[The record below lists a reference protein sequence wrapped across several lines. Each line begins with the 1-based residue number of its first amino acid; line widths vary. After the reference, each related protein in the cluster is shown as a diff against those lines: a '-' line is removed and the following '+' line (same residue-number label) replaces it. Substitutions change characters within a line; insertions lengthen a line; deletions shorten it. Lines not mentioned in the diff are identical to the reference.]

1 MAAPTSF
8 SAKSAQPNRRRRV
21 RHRVQTPAYASFS
34 ADAKNP
40 MLELHEIID
49 ISEDG
54 VAIQCLRPLENGQR
68 VNLCLDLAECSD
80 HIYTTGQVVW
90 TNASGRTGL
99 RFAELRP
106 LSLLRLREWLFLNA
120 MNSAANAQE
129 SFASGF
135 EESSIARSDV
145 PATDHPAT
153 DHPSSDHPPIRAG
166 HTDKLAAVAAVQREV
181 EALGRDFSGAL
192 QLLAA
197 RAETLVHASGAAIA
211 LVDKDP
217 AFLVCRAS
225 SGPDA
230 PPIGARLQSGSG
242 FSGECVKTGMLLRCD
257 DAETDV
263 RVDQESCRALG
274 IRSMLAVP
282 IRVGEKSIGILE
294 VFSAQPNAFDES
306 DSGVLQRLGE
316 TVLAAVNRAARAES
330 LPELQSSAPAQ
341 NFATPAGSVLFAA
354 QPEQKAETKS
364 GEEKSSG
371 GISLPRSLL
380 ILLIAA
386 AATIFAVL
394 GYTSAPLIQKKLQAR
409 GSAHLQSVL
418 ASSPAPA
425 ANTPAAPSVDT
436 ATIEQLTD
444 MAEKGDPAAEN
455 LLGLRYVSGEGVKQD
470 EHEAVRWFTN
480 AAEQGN
486 VSAQSKLGSIYFRG
500 RDIPQNLNQAYFWMV
515 LARANGDE
523 NSKVLAPLV
532 AARLTRAQITSI
544 ELEASHWLDQ
554 HNAGAKPSATR

>member
-1 MAAPTSF
+1 MAAPS
-8 SAKSAQPNRRRRV
+8 SPSLKPAQPNRRRRV
-21 RHRVQTPAYASFS
+21 RHRVQTPAYASFN

-40 MLELHEIID
+40 MLDLHEIID

-54 VAIQCLRPLENGQR
+54 VAIQCHRALENGQR
-68 VNLCLDLAECSD
+68 VDLCLDLAECSD
-80 HIYTTGQVVW
+80 HIYTTGQVIW
-90 TNASGRTGL
+90 TDARGRTGL

-120 MNSAANAQE
+120 MNSAANAE
-129 SFASGF
+129 EKADPEMAGIADSG
-135 EESSIARSDV
+135 
-145 PATDHPAT
+145 P
-153 DHPSSDHPPIRAG
+153 PPIRAG

-181 EALGRDFSGAL
+181 EALGRDLAGAL
-192 QLLAA
+192 QLLAE
-197 RAETLVHASGAAIA
+197 RSQTIVKASGAAIA
-211 LVDKDP
+211 LMDKDP
-217 AFLVCRAS
+217 SFLVCRAS

-230 PPIGARLQSGSG
+230 PPVGARLQSGSG
-242 FSGECVKTGMLLRCD
+242 FSGECVKTGTLLRCN
-257 DAETDV
+257 DAETDT
-263 RVDQESCRALG
+263 RVDQRSCRALG

-306 DSGVLQRLGE
+306 DGRVLQRLGD

-330 LPELQSSAPAQ
+330 LPELQST
-341 NFATPAGSVLFAA
+341 TPSQPFTPRPGSVLFASQA
-354 QPEQKAETKS
+354 ERKAEAPGT
-364 GEEKSSG
+364 EEKSSG

-380 ILLIAA
+380 FLLIAA
-386 AATIFAVL
+386 AATIFGVL

-418 ASSPAPA
+418 ASSPSPIATA
-425 ANTPAAPSVDT
+425 SASVDT
-436 ATIEQLTD
+436 ASLEQLTQL
-444 MAEKGDPAAEN
+444 AEKGDAAAEN

-470 EHEAVRWFTN
+470 EHEAVRWFTR

-500 RDIPQNLNQAYFWMV
+500 RDVPQNLNQAYFWMV

-532 AARLTRAQITSI
+532 AARLTHAQVTSI
-544 ELEASHWLDQ
+544 ELEASRWLDQ
-554 HNAGAKPSATR
+554 HNSKPGPSR

>member
-1 MAAPTSF
+1 MAAPSSTSL
-8 SAKSAQPNRRRRV
+8 KPAQPNRRRRV

-40 MLELHEIID
+40 MLDLHEIID

-54 VAIQCLRPLENGQR
+54 VAIQCHRSLQNGQR

-80 HIYTTGQVVW
+80 HIYTTGQVIW
-90 TNASGRTGL
+90 TDASGRTGL

-120 MNSAANAQE
+120 MSGAANAE
-129 SFASGF
+129 EKASP
-135 EESSIARSDV
+135 V
-145 PATDHPAT
+145 PERAAMAGPDH
-153 DHPSSDHPPIRAG
+153 SPIRTG

-181 EALGRDFSGAL
+181 EALGRDLAGAL
-192 QLLAA
+192 QLLAE
-197 RAETLVHASGAAIA
+197 RSQTLVHASGAAIA
-211 LVDKDP
+211 LIDKDP

-242 FSGECVKTGMLLRCD
+242 FSGECVKTGKVLRCD
-257 DAETDV
+257 DAETDT
-263 RVDQESCRALG
+263 RVDRESCRALG

-306 DSGVLQRLGE
+306 DSRALQRLGE
-316 TVLAAVNRAARAES
+316 SVLAAVNRAARAES
-330 LPELQSSAPAQ
+330 LPELQSSTPAQ
-341 NFATPAGSVLFAA
+341 PFTPRPGSVLFAS
-354 QPEQKAETKS
+354 QVGEKPETPS
-364 GEEKSSG
+364 TDEKSSG

-380 ILLIAA
+380 FLLIAA
-386 AATIFAVL
+386 AATIFGVL
-394 GYTSAPLIQKKLQAR
+394 GYTSAPLLQKKLQAR

-418 ASSPAPA
+418 ASSPSPTVTASL
-425 ANTPAAPSVDT
+425 SVDT
-436 ATIEQLTD
+436 ASLEQLTQL
-444 MAEKGDPAAEN
+444 AEKGDAAAQN
-455 LLGLRYVSGEGVKQD
+455 LLGLRYVSGEGVPQD
-470 EHEAVRWFTN
+470 EHEAVRWFIK

-515 LARANGDE
+515 LARASGDE

-532 AARLTRAQITSI
+532 AARLTHAQVTSI
-544 ELEASHWLDQ
+544 ELEASRWLDQ
-554 HNAGAKPSATR
+554 HNSGTKPSSLR

>member
-34 ADAKNP
+34 ADAKNS

-54 VAIQCLRPLENGQR
+54 VAIQCHRPLENGQR

-90 TNASGRTGL
+90 TNAGGRTGL

-120 MNSAANAQE
+120 MSSAANAQE
-129 SFASGF
+129 TSAPAS
-135 EESSIARSDV
+135 EESAIARFDL
-145 PATDHPAT
+145 PATDA
-153 DHPSSDHPPIRAG
+153 PPIRAG

-181 EALGRDFSGAL
+181 EALGRDFPGAL

-211 LVDKDP
+211 LADKDP

-225 SGPDA
+225 SGADA

-242 FSGECVKTGMLLRCD
+242 FSGECVKTGTLLRCD
-257 DAETDV
+257 DAETDT
-263 RVDQESCRALG
+263 RVDRESCRALG

-294 VFSAQPNAFDES
+294 VFAPQPNAFDES

-341 NFATPAGSVLFAA
+341 NFATPPGSVLFAA
-354 QPEQKAETKS
+354 QPEQKAETKNA
-364 GEEKSSG
+364 EEKSSG

-418 ASSPAPA
+418 ASAPSPGAKTA
-425 ANTPAAPSVDT
+425 DSSSVDT
-436 ATIEQLTD
+436 ATIEQLTQ

-470 EHEAVRWFTN
+470 EHEAVRWFTK

-532 AARLTRAQITSI
+532 AAHLTRAQITSI

-554 HNAGAKPSATR
+554 HNAGAKPSVSR

>member
-1 MAAPTSF
+1 MAAPS
-8 SAKSAQPNRRRRV
+8 SSSLKPAQPNRRRRV

-54 VAIQCLRPLENGQR
+54 VAIQCHRPLENGQR

-80 HIYTTGQVVW
+80 HIYTTGQVIW

-120 MNSAANAQE
+120 MSGAANAEENAASFPEIVEVAE
-129 SFASGF
+129 SA
-135 EESSIARSDV
+135 
-145 PATDHPAT
+145 
-153 DHPSSDHPPIRAG
+153 HPPIRPG
-166 HTDKLAAVAAVQREV
+166 HSDKLAAVAAVQREA
-181 EALGRDFSGAL
+181 EALGRDLAGVL
-192 QLLAA
+192 QLLAE
-197 RAETLVHASGAAIA
+197 RSQRLVQASGAAIA
-211 LVDKDP
+211 LIDKDP

-225 SGPDA
+225 SGSDA

-242 FSGECVKTGMLLRCD
+242 FSGECVKSGILLRCD
-257 DAETDV
+257 DAETDI
-263 RVDQESCRALG
+263 RVDRESCRALD
-274 IRSMLAVP
+274 IRSMVAVP

-294 VFSAQPNAFDES
+294 VFSAEPNAFDES
-306 DSGVLQRLGE
+306 DSRVLQRLGE
-316 TVLAAVNRAARAES
+316 SVLTAVNRAARAES
-330 LPELQSSAPAQ
+330 LPELQSSTPAQ
-341 NFATPAGSVLFAA
+341 PFTPRPGSVLFASQA
-354 QPEQKAETKS
+354 EQKLQTPSA
-364 GEEKSSG
+364 EEKNSG

-380 ILLIAA
+380 FLLIAA
-386 AATIFAVL
+386 AATIFGVL
-394 GYTSAPLIQKKLQAR
+394 GYTSAPLIQKKLHDR

-418 ASSPAPA
+418 ASSPSPA
-425 ANTPAAPSVDT
+425 ATASPSVDT
-436 ATIEQLTD
+436 ASLEQLTQL
-444 MAEKGDPAAEN
+444 AEKGDAAAQN
-455 LLGLRYVSGEGVKQD
+455 LLGLRYVSGEGVKHD
-470 EHEAVRWFTN
+470 EHEAVRWFTR

-500 RDIPQNLNQAYFWMV
+500 RDIAQNLNQAYFWMV

-532 AARLTRAQITSI
+532 AARLTHAQVTSI
-544 ELEASHWLDQ
+544 ELEASRWLDQ
-554 HNAGAKPSATR
+554 HNSSAKPNATR

>member
-1 MAAPTSF
+1 MAAPTS
-8 SAKSAQPNRRRRV
+8 SSLKPAPPNRRRRV
-21 RHRVQTPAYASFS
+21 RHRVQTPAYASFN

-54 VAIQCLRPLENGQR
+54 VAIQCHRPLENGQH

-80 HIYTTGQVVW
+80 HIYTTGEVVW

-120 MNSAANAQE
+120 MSSAANAE
-129 SFASGF
+129 EKAAPASPGAR
-135 EESSIARSDV
+135 IAV
-145 PATDHPAT
+145 
-153 DHPSSDHPPIRAG
+153 SDHPPIRTG

-181 EALGRDFSGAL
+181 EALGRDLSAAL

-197 RAETLVHASGAAIA
+197 RAQTLVHASGAAIA

-217 AFLVCRAS
+217 TFLVCRAS

-242 FSGECVKTGMLLRCD
+242 FSGECVKTGTPLRCN
-257 DAETDV
+257 DAETDT
-263 RVDQESCRALG
+263 RVDRENCRALG

-282 IRVGEKSIGILE
+282 VRAVEKSIGILE
-294 VFSAQPNAFDES
+294 VFSAEANAFSES
-306 DSGVLQRLGE
+306 DSGVLHRLGE
-316 TVLAAVNRAARAES
+316 TVLTAVNRAARAES
-330 LPELQSSAPAQ
+330 LPELKSSAPAQ
-341 NFATPAGSVLFAA
+341 PFTPRPGSVLFAS
-354 QPEQKAETKS
+354 QPEQKPETPS
-364 GEEKSSG
+364 TEEKSSG

-380 ILLIAA
+380 ILLVAA
-386 AATIFAVL
+386 AATIFGVL
-394 GYTSAPLIQKKLQAR
+394 GYTSAPLIQKKLQAH
-409 GSAHLQSVL
+409 GASHLQSVL
-418 ASSPAPA
+418 ASSPSPTASA
-425 ANTPAAPSVDT
+425 SSSVDT
-436 ATIEQLTD
+436 ANLEQLTQ
-444 MAEKGDPAAEN
+444 MAEKGDGTAQN
-455 LLGLRYVSGEGVKQD
+455 LLGLRYISGEGVTQD
-470 EHEAVRWFTN
+470 EREAVRWFTK
-480 AAEQGN
+480 AAQQGN

-532 AARLTRAQITSI
+532 AARLTRAQVTSI

-554 HNAGAKPSATR
+554 RNSSAKPSATR

>member
-1 MAAPTSF
+1 MAAPSSPSLKT
-8 SAKSAQPNRRRRV
+8 AQPNRRRRV

-54 VAIQCLRPLENGQR
+54 VAIQCHRHLENGQR

-80 HIYTTGQVVW
+80 HIYTTGQVIW
-90 TNASGRTGL
+90 TDASGRTGL

-120 MNSAANAQE
+120 MSGAANA
-129 SFASGF
+129 
-135 EESSIARSDV
+135 EEKSLPIAERPAAAV
-145 PATDHPAT
+145 PAPDHA
-153 DHPSSDHPPIRAG
+153 PIRAG
-166 HTDKLAAVAAVQREV
+166 HTDKLAAVHAVQREV
-181 EALGRDFSGAL
+181 EAMGRDLAGAL
-192 QLLAA
+192 QLLAT
-197 RAETLVHASGAAIA
+197 RAQTLVHASGAAIA

-242 FSGECVKTGMLLRCD
+242 FSGECVRTGTLLRCD
-257 DAETDV
+257 DAETDP
-263 RVDQESCRALG
+263 RVDRESCRALG

-294 VFSAQPNAFDES
+294 VFSVQANAFAES
-306 DSGVLQRLGE
+306 DGRVLQRLGE
-316 TVLAAVNRAARAES
+316 TILAAVNRAARAES
-330 LPELQSSAPAQ
+330 LPELQSTAPAQ
-341 NFATPAGSVLFAA
+341 PFTSRPGSVLFAS
-354 QPEQKAETKS
+354 QGEQKTEAPRTD
-364 GEEKSSG
+364 EKSSA
-371 GISLPRSLL
+371 GIRLPRSLL

-386 AATIFAVL
+386 AATIFGVL
-394 GYTSAPLIQKKLQAR
+394 GYTSAPLIQKKLQTR
-409 GSAHLQSVL
+409 GGAHLQSVL
-418 ASSPAPA
+418 ASAPSA
-425 ANTPAAPSVDT
+425 TANPSPSVDT
-436 ATIEQLTD
+436 ASPEQLTQ
-444 MAEKGDPAAEN
+444 MAEKGDPAAQN
-455 LLGLRYVSGEGVKQD
+455 LLGLRYISGEGVSQN
-470 EHEAVRWFTN
+470 EREAVRWFTK

-532 AARLTRAQITSI
+532 AARLTHAQVTSI
-544 ELEASHWLDQ
+544 ELEASRWLDR
-554 HNAGAKPSATR
+554 HNSGAKPSASR

>member
-1 MAAPTSF
+1 MAAPTS
-8 SAKSAQPNRRRRV
+8 SSLKPAPPNRRRRV
-21 RHRVQTPAYASFS
+21 RHRVQTPAYASFN

-54 VAIQCLRPLENGQR
+54 VAIQCHRPLENGQH

-80 HIYTTGQVVW
+80 HIYTTGEVVW

-120 MNSAANAQE
+120 MSSAANAE
-129 SFASGF
+129 EKAAPASEGVR
-135 EESSIARSDV
+135 IAGSG
-145 PATDHPAT
+145 
-153 DHPSSDHPPIRAG
+153 HPPIRTG

-181 EALGRDFSGAL
+181 DALGRDLGGAL

-197 RAETLVHASGAAIA
+197 RAQTLVHASGAAIA

-230 PPIGARLQSGSG
+230 PPIGARLRSGSG
-242 FSGECVKTGMLLRCD
+242 FSGDCVKSGTLLRCD
-257 DAETDV
+257 DAETDA
-263 RVDQESCRALG
+263 RVDRESCRALG

-282 IRVGEKSIGILE
+282 IRVGERSIGILE
-294 VFSAQPNAFDES
+294 VFSAEPNAFDES

-330 LPELQSSAPAQ
+330 LPELKSPAPTRP
-341 NFATPAGSVLFAA
+341 FTPPPGSILFAS
-354 QPEQKAETKS
+354 QQEQKPETPS
-364 GEEKSSG
+364 TDEKSSG
-371 GISLPRSLL
+371 GIKLPRSLL
-380 ILLIAA
+380 FLLVAA
-386 AATIFAVL
+386 AGAIFLVL
-394 GYTSAPLIQKKLQAR
+394 GYTSAPLLQKKLHAR
-409 GSAHLQSVL
+409 GATHLESVL
-418 ASSPAPA
+418 ASSPSPA
-425 ANTPAAPSVDT
+425 AITAASPSADT
-436 ATIEQLTD
+436 ATVEQLAQ
-444 MAEKGDPAAEN
+444 MAEKGDSRAQN
-455 LLGLRYVSGEGVKQD
+455 LLGLRYVSGEGVTQD
-470 EHEAVRWFTN
+470 EREAVRWFTK

-532 AARLTRAQITSI
+532 AARLTRAQVTSI

-554 HNAGAKPSATR
+554 HNAGAKPSPSR

>member
-1 MAAPTSF
+1 MAAPSSSSLKT
-8 SAKSAQPNRRRRV
+8 AQPNRRRRV
-21 RHRVQTPAYASFS
+21 RHRAQTPAYASFS

-54 VAIQCLRPLENGQR
+54 VAIQCHRVLENGER

-80 HIYTTGQVVW
+80 HIYTTGQVIW

-120 MNSAANAQE
+120 MSGAADA
-129 SFASGF
+129 
-135 EESSIARSDV
+135 EEKAAPVRGRAEIAD
-145 PATDHPAT
+145 
-153 DHPSSDHPPIRAG
+153 SDHSPIRAG

-181 EALGRDFSGAL
+181 EALGGDLAGAL
-192 QLLAA
+192 QLLAE
-197 RAETLVHASGAAIA
+197 RSQTLVHAAGAAIA
-211 LVDKDP
+211 LIEKDP

-230 PPIGARLQSGSG
+230 PPVGARLQSGSG
-242 FSGECVKTGMLLRCD
+242 FSGECVKTGALLRCD
-257 DAETDV
+257 DAEADT
-263 RVDQESCRALG
+263 RVDRESCRALG

-294 VFSAQPNAFDES
+294 VFSGQPNAFDES
-306 DSGVLQRLGE
+306 DGRVLQRLGE

-330 LPELQSSAPAQ
+330 LLELQSTTPAQ
-341 NFATPAGSVLFAA
+341 TFTPRPGSVLFASL
-354 QPEQKAETKS
+354 PEQKPETPS
-364 GEEKSSG
+364 TEEKSSG

-409 GSAHLQSVL
+409 GSGHLQSVL
-418 ASSPAPA
+418 ASSPSPTVPA
-425 ANTPAAPSVDT
+425 SPSADT
-436 ATIEQLTD
+436 ASLEQLTQL
-444 MAEKGDPAAEN
+444 AEKGDPTAQN
-455 LLGLRYVSGEGVKQD
+455 LLGLHYVSGDGVKQD
-470 EHEAVRWFTN
+470 EHEAIRWFTR

-532 AARLTRAQITSI
+532 AARLTHAQATSI
-544 ELEASHWLDQ
+544 ELEASRWLDQ
-554 HNAGAKPSATR
+554 HNSGAKSSATR

>member
-1 MAAPTSF
+1 MAALTS
-8 SAKSAQPNRRRRV
+8 SSSKSAQLNRRHRV

-40 MLELHEIID
+40 MLELHEILD

-54 VAIQCLRPLENGQR
+54 VAIQCHTPLENGQR

-80 HIYTTGQVVW
+80 HIYTTGQVIW
-90 TNASGRTGL
+90 SNADGRTGL
-99 RFAELRP
+99 RFSELRP

-120 MNSAANAQE
+120 MTGASNA
-129 SFASGF
+129 
-135 EESSIARSDV
+135 EETVISISPEPVVPRSQ
-145 PATDHPAT
+145 HPVQ
-153 DHPSSDHPPIRAG
+153 PIRTG
-166 HTDKLAAVAAVQREV
+166 HTDKLAAVHAVQREV
-181 EALGRDFSGAL
+181 EALGRDLAGAL

-197 RAETLVHASGAAIA
+197 RAQTLVHASGAAIA
-211 LVDKDP
+211 LADKDP

-242 FSGECVKTGMLLRCD
+242 FSGECVRTGSLLRCD
-257 DAETDV
+257 DAETDS
-263 RVDQESCRALG
+263 RVDREGCRALG

-294 VFSAQPNAFDES
+294 VFSAQANAFSES
-306 DSGVLQRLGE
+306 DSRVLQRLGE

-330 LPELQSSAPAQ
+330 LPELQPATSAEPFTAR
-341 NFATPAGSVLFAA
+341 PGSVLFAA
-354 QPEQKAETKS
+354 QPEQRSEAKS
-364 GEEKSSG
+364 PDEKTTS

-380 ILLIAA
+380 FLLIAA
-386 AATIFAVL
+386 AATIFGVL
-394 GYTSAPLIQKKLQAR
+394 GYTSAPLIQKKLQQR
-409 GSAHLQSVL
+409 GSPHLQSVL
-418 ASSPAPA
+418 ASAPSASSSPAPA
-425 ANTPAAPSVDT
+425 LET
-436 ATIEQLTD
+436 ATAEQLAQ
-444 MAEKGDPAAEN
+444 MAEKGDPAAQN

-470 EHEAVRWFTN
+470 EQEAVHWFTKS
-480 AAEQGN
+480 AEQGN

-500 RDIPQNLNQAYFWMV
+500 RDVPQNLNQAYFWMA

-532 AARLTRAQITSI
+532 AARLTHAQVTSI
-544 ELEASHWLDQ
+544 ELDASRWLEQ
-554 HNAGAKPSATR
+554 HNASAKPTPAR

>member
-1 MAAPTSF
+1 MAALTS
-8 SAKSAQPNRRRRV
+8 SSSKSAQLNRRHRV

-40 MLELHEIID
+40 MLELHEILD

-54 VAIQCLRPLENGQR
+54 VAIQCHTPLENGQR

-80 HIYTTGQVVW
+80 HIYTTGQVIW
-90 TNASGRTGL
+90 SNAEGRTGL
-99 RFAELRP
+99 RFSELRP

-120 MNSAANAQE
+120 MTGASNA
-129 SFASGF
+129 
-135 EESSIARSDV
+135 EETVISISPEPAVPRS
-145 PATDHPAT
+145 PHPVQT
-153 DHPSSDHPPIRAG
+153 IRTG
-166 HTDKLAAVAAVQREV
+166 HTDKLAAVHAVQREV
-181 EALGRDFSGAL
+181 EALGRDLAAAL

-197 RAETLVHASGAAIA
+197 RAQALVHASGAAIA
-211 LVDKDP
+211 LADKDP

-242 FSGECVKTGMLLRCD
+242 FSGECVRTGSLLRCD
-257 DAETDV
+257 DAETDS
-263 RVDQESCRALG
+263 RVDRESCRALG

-294 VFSAQPNAFDES
+294 VFSAQANAFSES
-306 DSGVLQRLGE
+306 DSRVLQRLGE

-330 LPELQSSAPAQ
+330 LPELPSPTSSQPFTARP
-341 NFATPAGSVLFAA
+341 GSVLFAA
-354 QPEQKAETKS
+354 QPEPRSETKS
-364 GEEKSSG
+364 PDEKTTS

-380 ILLIAA
+380 FLLVAA
-386 AATIFAVL
+386 AATIFGVL
-394 GYTSAPLIQKKLQAR
+394 GYTSAPLIQKKLQQR
-409 GSAHLQSVL
+409 GSPHLQSVL
-418 ASSPAPA
+418 ASAPSASSSPAPA
-425 ANTPAAPSVDT
+425 LET
-436 ATIEQLTD
+436 ASAEQLAQ
-444 MAEKGDPAAEN
+444 MAEKGDPAAQN

-470 EHEAVRWFTN
+470 EQEAVHWFTKS
-480 AAEQGN
+480 AEQGN

-500 RDIPQNLNQAYFWMV
+500 RDVPQNLNQAYFWMA

-532 AARLTRAQITSI
+532 AARLTHAQVTSI
-544 ELEASHWLDQ
+544 ELDASRWLEQ
-554 HNAGAKPSATR
+554 HNASVKPTPVR

>member
-1 MAAPTSF
+1 
-8 SAKSAQPNRRRRV
+8 
-21 RHRVQTPAYASFS
+21 
-34 ADAKNP
+34 

-54 VAIQCLRPLENGQR
+54 VAIQCHRPLANGQR

-80 HIYTTGQVVW
+80 HIYTTGQVIW

-129 SFASGF
+129 TSAPAR
-135 EESSIARSDV
+135 EEAGIDRFDN
-145 PATDHPAT
+145 PA
-153 DHPSSDHPPIRAG
+153 SDHAPIERPAIRAG

-181 EALGRDFSGAL
+181 EALGRDLAGVL

-197 RAETLVHASGAAIA
+197 RAQTLVQASGAAIA
-211 LVDKDP
+211 LVDNDP
-217 AFLVCRAS
+217 AFMVCRAS
-225 SGPDA
+225 AGPDA
-230 PPIGARLQSGSG
+230 PPVGARLQSGSG
-242 FSGECVKTGMLLRCD
+242 FSGECVKTGTLLRCD
-257 DAETDV
+257 DAETDA
-263 RVDQESCRALG
+263 RVDRESCRALG
-274 IRSMLAVP
+274 IRSLLAVP
-282 IRVGEKSIGILE
+282 IRVGEKTIGILE
-294 VFSAQPNAFDES
+294 VFSAQSNAFDES
-306 DSGVLQRLGE
+306 DSRVLQRLGE
-316 TVLAAVNRAARAES
+316 AVLAAVNRAARAES
-330 LPELQSSAPAQ
+330 LPELQTDTPSQ
-341 NFATPAGSVLFAA
+341 DFATPAGSVLFAA
-354 QPEQKAETKS
+354 QPEQRPETKNPQ
-364 GEEKSSG
+364 EESSS

-394 GYTSAPLIQKKLQAR
+394 GYTSAPLIQERLQAR
-409 GSAHLQSVL
+409 GSPRVQSVL

-425 ANTPAAPSVDT
+425 ANTAASTSVDT
-436 ATIEQLTD
+436 ATIEQLTQ
-444 MAEKGDPAAEN
+444 MAEKGDPAAQN
-455 LLGLRYVSGEGVKQD
+455 LLGLRYVSGEGVKPD
-470 EHEAVRWFTN
+470 EHEAMAWFTK

-554 HNAGAKPSATR
+554 HNVGAKPSATR

>member
-1 MAAPTSF
+1 MAAPTS
-8 SAKSAQPNRRRRV
+8 SSLKPAQQNRRRRV

-40 MLELHEIID
+40 ILELHEIID

-54 VAIQCLRPLENGQR
+54 VAIQCHRHLENGER
-68 VNLCLDLAECSD
+68 VNLCLDLTECSD

-90 TNASGRTGL
+90 TGATGRTGL

-120 MNSAANAQE
+120 MSSAANAQE
-129 SFASGF
+129 MALPTPQAPAVSG
-135 EESSIARSDV
+135 
-145 PATDHPAT
+145 
-153 DHPSSDHPPIRAG
+153 SDHPPIRAG

-181 EALGRDFSGAL
+181 EALGRDLAGAL
-192 QLLAA
+192 QLLATRVQA
-197 RAETLVHASGAAIA
+197 LVHASGAAIA

-230 PPIGARLQSGSG
+230 PPVGARLQSGSG
-242 FSGECVKTGMLLRCD
+242 FSGECVRTGTVLRCD
-257 DAETDV
+257 DPETDS
-263 RVDQESCRALG
+263 RVDRESCRALG

-294 VFSAQPNAFDES
+294 VFSAQRNAFNES
-306 DSGVLQRLGE
+306 DSRVLQRLGE
-316 TVLAAVNRAARAES
+316 TILAAVNRAARAES
-330 LPELQSSAPAQ
+330 LPELAFTASTES
-341 NFATPAGSVLFAA
+341 FATPPGSVLFAS
-354 QPEQKAETKS
+354 QREQKPEAANT
-364 GEEKSSG
+364 EEKGSG

-380 ILLIAA
+380 FLLFAA
-386 AATIFAVL
+386 AATIFFVL
-394 GYTSAPLIQKKLQAR
+394 GYTSVPLIKAKLQSR
-409 GSAHLQSVL
+409 GPAHLQSVL
-418 ASSPAPA
+418 ASAPSPT
-425 ANTPAAPSVDT
+425 ANSSPSVDT
-436 ATIEQLTD
+436 ASLEQLTE
-444 MAEKGDPAAEN
+444 MAEKGDPAAQN
-455 LLGLRYVSGEGVKQD
+455 LLGLRYVSGEGVTQD
-470 EHEAVRWFTN
+470 EHEAVRWFIK

-515 LARANGDE
+515 LARASGDE

-532 AARLTRAQITSI
+532 AARLTHAQVTTI
-544 ELEASHWLDQ
+544 ELEASRWLDQ
-554 HNAGAKPSATR
+554 HNSSAKPSPSR

>member
-1 MAAPTSF
+1 MAAPS
-8 SAKSAQPNRRRRV
+8 SSSLKPAQPNRRRRV

-54 VAIQCLRPLENGQR
+54 VAIQCHQPLENGER

-80 HIYTTGQVVW
+80 HIYTTGQVIW

-120 MNSAANAQE
+120 MNSAAIAQE
-129 SFASGF
+129 TSVPASG
-135 EESSIARSDV
+135 EATAARSDR
-145 PATDHPAT
+145 PA
-153 DHPSSDHPPIRAG
+153 IRAG

-181 EALGRDFSGAL
+181 EALGRDLAGVL

-197 RAETLVHASGAAIA
+197 RSQTLVQASGAAIA

-225 SGPDA
+225 AGPDA
-230 PPIGARLQSGSG
+230 PPVGARLQSGSG
-242 FSGECVKTGMLLRCD
+242 FSGECVRSGTLLRCD
-257 DAETDV
+257 DADTDT
-263 RVDQESCRALG
+263 RVDRESCRALG

-282 IRVGEKSIGILE
+282 IRVGEKTIGILE
-294 VFSAQPNAFDES
+294 VFSAQSNAFDDS
-306 DSGVLQRLGE
+306 DSRVLQRLGE

-330 LPELQSSAPAQ
+330 LPELQTDTPSQ
-341 NFATPAGSVLFAA
+341 NFATPPGSVLFAA
-354 QPEQKAETKS
+354 QQEQKPETKNPEQE
-364 GEEKSSG
+364 SSG

-380 ILLIAA
+380 FLLIAA

-409 GSAHLQSVL
+409 GSARMQSVL
-418 ASSPAPA
+418 ASSSIPA
-425 ANTPAAPSVDT
+425 ANTAASPSVDT
-436 ATIEQLTD
+436 ATIEQLTQ
-444 MAEKGDPAAEN
+444 MAEKGDPAAQN
-455 LLGLRYVSGEGVKQD
+455 LLGLRYVSGEGVKPD
-470 EHEAVRWFTN
+470 EREALVWFTK

-532 AARLTRAQITSI
+532 AARLTHAQITSI
-544 ELEASHWLDQ
+544 ELEASRWLDQ
-554 HNAGAKPSATR
+554 HNASAKPRASR